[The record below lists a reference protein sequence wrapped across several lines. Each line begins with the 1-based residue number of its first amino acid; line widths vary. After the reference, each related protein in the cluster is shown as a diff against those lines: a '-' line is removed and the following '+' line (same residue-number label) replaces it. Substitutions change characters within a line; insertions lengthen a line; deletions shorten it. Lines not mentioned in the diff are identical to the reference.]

1 MSLPH
6 ARSAEAID
14 IGPLGSRLA
23 LEKSSALFK
32 SEQLEVIR
40 LVLPAG
46 RSLPP
51 HHVQGE
57 ITLQC
62 LEGVIDVTLE
72 GCSHLLRAGQ
82 MMFLPA
88 GIHHGIVA
96 VEDASALL
104 TIVLSGQ

>member
-1 MSLPH
+1 M
-6 ARSAEAID
+6 
-14 IGPLGSRLA
+14 
-23 LEKSSALFK
+23 
-32 SEQLEVIR
+32 
-40 LVLPAG
+40 LPAG
-46 RSLPP
+46 RSLHP

-72 GCSHLLRAGQ
+72 GRSHLLRAGQ